1 MAESERTAESLRDKL
16 RRQKPRP
23 HIAARQQDATR
34 DINLQGM
41 AVHLADTRVQTV
53 QRRTMARRIGQVLGS
68 RHLHRL
74 VTFMRP
80 SRAMSPTAR
89 VDMIQRFD
97 AYEHAQIAEQAG
109 PGGVTIKGV
118 QLTLGDINALGDLY
132 ETVDD
137 LLNADPNELRQLVA
151 LIRKQKADPESV
163 TDADWERATAGRPEG
178 KRYIDLARKNAPHYG
193 PSNPAMVPPQAGTA
207 AGQDH
212 RAQWEAY
219 HRRAL
224 GLAQQ
229 AANTSDE
236 SEKQQLMDKATTI
249 NAFGDHFLAD
259 AFASGHLF
267 NKDDVMN
274 LARKQVTQLKPAE
287 LTELFNVVATRVFA
301 QHKDTISKYEVK
313 GGPLAG
319 IWWPNLNSASRFSSL
334 LAGIFEQEPNV
345 VYGAIVKAVHD
356 HLNKQGFEVSNTKAK
371 WTLVGDLELAS
382 SPHTQKWLQTAIQQ
396 TRANLTDASQP
407 NQCIDFNAQV
417 AFVTQYVPEPTKES
431 AAKVKEMI
439 QKMTD
444 PKGGMATELTAVINQ
459 TLPTILQTLV
469 RMGKIRLA

>member
-163 TDADWERATAGRPEG
+163 
-178 KRYIDLARKNAPHYG
+178 
-193 PSNPAMVPPQAGTA
+193 TA

>member
-1 MAESERTAESLRDKL
+1 
-16 RRQKPRP
+16 
-23 HIAARQQDATR
+23 
-34 DINLQGM
+34 
-41 AVHLADTRVQTV
+41 
-53 QRRTMARRIGQVLGS
+53 
-68 RHLHRL
+68 
-74 VTFMRP
+74 
-80 SRAMSPTAR
+80 
-89 VDMIQRFD
+89 MIQRFD

-132 ETVDD
+132 DTVDD
-137 LLNADPNELRQLVA
+137 LLNADPDELKQLVA

-163 TDADWERATAGRPEG
+163 TDTDWEKATAGRPEG

-236 SEKQQLMDKATTI
+236 SEKQQLMDQATII

-274 LARKQVTQLKPAE
+274 LARKQVTQLTPEE
-287 LTELFNVVATRVFA
+287 LTKLFKVVADRVFA

-334 LAGIFEQEPNV
+334 LAGIYEEEPGV

-356 HLNKQGFEVSNTKAK
+356 HLNKQGFEVSNKKAT
-371 WTLVGDLELAS
+371 WTLVGDLELAN
-382 SPHTQKWLQTAIQQ
+382 SPDTQKWLQTAIQQ
-396 TRANLTDASQP
+396 TRANLTEASKP
-407 NQCIDFNAQV
+407 NQCVDPAALV
-417 AFVTQYVPEPTKES
+417 GFVTQYVPEPTEKS
-431 AAKVKEMI
+431 AAMVKEMVE
-439 QKMTD
+439 KMTD

>member
-1 MAESERTAESLRDKL
+1 MPQSERTVESLRKKL
-16 RRQKPRP
+16 RRQEAGSQM
-23 HIAARQQDATR
+23 AARQQDVLG
-34 DINLQGM
+34 DIHLQRM
-41 AVHLADTRVQTV
+41 ADRLGDTRVQSV
-53 QRRTMARRIGQVLGS
+53 QRHTMARRLGRVLGS

-132 ETVDD
+132 DTVDD

-163 TDADWERATAGRPEG
+163 TDTDWERATAGRPEG

-212 RAQWEAY
+212 RAQWETY

-236 SEKQQLMDKATTI
+236 SEKQQLMDQATII

-274 LARKQVTQLKPAE
+274 LAKKQVTQLKPEE
-287 LTELFNVVATRVFA
+287 LTKLFKVVADSVFA
-301 QHKDTISKYEVK
+301 VHGATISKYEVDII
-313 GGPLAG
+313 GP
-319 IWWPNLNSASRFSSL
+319 WWPNLDSADMFRKL
-334 LAGIFEQEPNV
+334 LAGIYEEEPGV

-371 WTLVGDLELAS
+371 WKLVGDLELAN
-382 SPHTQKWLQTAIQQ
+382 SPDTQKWLKTAIQQ
-396 TRANLTDASQP
+396 TRANLTEASKP
-407 NQCIDFNAQV
+407 NQCVDLGALV
-417 AFVTQYVPEPTKES
+417 GFVTQYVPSPTKES
-431 AAKVKEMI
+431 AAMVKEMVE
-439 QKMTD
+439 KMTD
-444 PKGGMATELTAVINQ
+444 PKGGMATELTAVISK
-459 TLPTILQTLV
+459 TLPTILDTLV